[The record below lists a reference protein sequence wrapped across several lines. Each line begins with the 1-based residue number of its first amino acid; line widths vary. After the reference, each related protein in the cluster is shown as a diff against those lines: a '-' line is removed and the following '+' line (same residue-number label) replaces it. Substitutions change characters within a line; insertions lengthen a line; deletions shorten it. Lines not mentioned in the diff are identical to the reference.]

1 MRDLMKCCKIFYDMH
16 VSMTK
21 QSGDFQK
28 LIFTETITHN
38 SIDIGYFLCILNTL
52 SQTAGRCAE
61 TMRIILFSEMVF
73 D

>member
-38 SIDIGYFLCILNTL
+38 SINIGYFLCI
-52 SQTAGRCAE
+52 
-61 TMRIILFSEMVF
+61 
-73 D
+73 